1 MRFASWTF
9 LFLLAALPVL
19 AEPMELPRLAK
30 VETKASANAE
40 MLFVSRQIYEIL
52 RSMPRENDQ
61 TPMYDI
67 RYGMMEILQQPA
79 GPRDTREFRAQFG
92 QTATNRAMGQIGNSA
107 LPTGKLMWGVLS
119 GQATERDF
127 QEVAKAL
134 EEDPTK
140 GSQYAIEVLPQLR
153 KFLAK
158 KHEEGRFGA
167 NGGLMEWMTN
177 TKVTYKLNATPMMT
191 DGSMGFAVSPKHTV
205 GLQYEVGQRRDS
217 RAQQR
222 WGLQYDLCRDDMG
235 RVWGSTTTQTCEHR
249 YSTGVNFGRDI
260 PGTRNQFGQYWNWGV
275 SVTNHRNSPGQR
287 DSQEGRI
294 RLTIPLP

>member
-1 MRFASWTF
+1 MRLVLWF
-9 LFLLAALPVL
+9 FLLQCPFVVR
-19 AEPMELPRLAK
+19 AEPMELPRLTK
-30 VETKASANAE
+30 VDTKASANTE

-52 RSMPRENDQ
+52 RSMPRTEDPA
-61 TPMYDI
+61 PMRDI
-67 RYGMMEILQQPA
+67 RSGMMEILQQPA
-79 GPRDTREFRAQFG
+79 GPRDTREFRAQFS
-92 QTATNRAMGQIGNSA
+92 QTASNRAMGQIGNSA

-127 QEVAKAL
+127 QDVAKAL

-153 KFLAK
+153 KYLAK

-167 NGGLMEWMTN
+167 SGGLMHWLTN
-177 TKVTYKLNATPMMT
+177 TKVTYHLNASPTMT

-222 WGLQYDLCRDDMG
+222 WGLQYDLCRDEMG
-235 RVWGSTTTQTCEHR
+235 RVWGTTTSQSCEHQW
-249 YSTGVNFGRDI
+249 STGLNFGRDL

-275 SVTNHRNSPGQR
+275 SVTNHRNHPGQR